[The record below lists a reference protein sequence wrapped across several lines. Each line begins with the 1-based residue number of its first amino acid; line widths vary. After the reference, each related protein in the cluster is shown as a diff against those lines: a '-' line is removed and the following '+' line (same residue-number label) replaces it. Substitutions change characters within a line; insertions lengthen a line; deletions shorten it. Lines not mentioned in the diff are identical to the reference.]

1 MRHSPDIAAKV
12 ITSEALLKLTRNS
25 DDAKVFT
32 TPKSHISRRVIAS
45 SARLFEI
52 VFIALSGAGVWAIYL
67 SDFSPQAILLF
78 LPVFLFVSIS
88 IPLLMQVNGLFDMQ
102 AYLRPFA
109 NFHKQALIWG
119 GVFAVVLSFVFFTK
133 VGESYSRLWIGSWA
147 VGGFLNMFWARGLFS
162 FFLGKL
168 NSSGQLDRRAVLVGG
183 GKPANDLL
191 ASLEATPA
199 NDVSIIG
206 IFDDRSDDR
215 SPTQVRGLQ
224 KLGTVDEL
232 VDFARQTRVDMLIV
246 TLPLVAENRLL
257 QVMKN
262 LWVLPV
268 DIRLSAYSQKLRYK
282 SRAYSYL
289 GNVPM
294 LDVLDKPLSGWNAI
308 LKNVEDKVLAVIA
321 LIFLLPVM
329 GLVALAVKLDSRGP
343 VLFKQKRYGFNNE
356 LIEVYKFRSMYVD
369 QSDATASKL
378 VTRDDPRVTKVG
390 RFIRKTSLDELPQ
403 VFNVLKGDLSLVGPR
418 PHATHAKAQ
427 NHLYYD
433 VVDGYFARHRVK
445 PGITGW
451 AQINGWRGET
461 DTKEKIERRVE
472 HDLFYIENWSLLFD
486 LYIMART
493 PFSLV
498 ETENAY

>member
-25 DDAKVFT
+25 EDAKVFT
-32 TPKSHISRRVIAS
+32 TPNSHISRRVIAS
-45 SARLFEI
+45 SARIFEI
-52 VFIALSGAGVWAIYL
+52 VFIALSGAGIWAVYL

-88 IPLLMQVNGLFDMQ
+88 LPLLMQVNGLFDMQ
-102 AYLRPFA
+102 AYLRPFS
-109 NFHKQALIWG
+109 NFHKHLLIWG

-183 GKPANDLL
+183 GKPADDLL
-191 ASLEATPA
+191 ASLEATPV

-308 LKNVEDKVLAVIA
+308 LKSVEDKVIAVIA
-321 LIFLLPVM
+321 LVFLLPVM

-378 VTRDDPRVTKVG
+378 VTRDDPRVTRVG

>member
-1 MRHSPDIAAKV
+1 MRHSPDVATKV
-12 ITSEALLKLTRNS
+12 ITSEALLKLTRNNE
-25 DDAKVFT
+25 DAKTFT
-32 TPKSHISRRVIAS
+32 KPASHISREVIAG

-52 VFIALSGAGVWAIYL
+52 MFIGLSGAGVWATYIG
-67 SDFSPQAILLF
+67 DFSAQSTLLF
-78 LPVFLFVSIS
+78 LPVFVFISIS
-88 IPLLMQVNGLFDMQ
+88 LPLLMQINGLFDMK
-102 AYLRPFA
+102 AYLHPFTHA
-109 NFHKQALIWG
+109 HKLALIWG
-119 GVFAVVLSFVFFTK
+119 GVFAVVLSFLFFSK

-147 VGGFLNMFWARGLFS
+147 VGGFLSVIWQRFLFS
-162 FFLGKL
+162 LVISRL
-168 NSSGQLDRRAVLVGG
+168 NTAGQFDRRAVLVGG
-183 GKPANDLL
+183 GKPADDILS
-191 ASLEATPA
+191 SLESTPA

-206 IFDDRSDDR
+206 IFDDRGDDR
-215 SPTQVRGLQ
+215 SPTQVRGLK
-224 KLGTVDEL
+224 KLGTVNEL
-232 VDFARQTRVDMLIV
+232 VEFARQTRVDMLIV

-308 LKNVEDKVLAVIA
+308 LKTIEDKVLATIA
-321 LIFLLPVM
+321 VVFLLPVM

-378 VTRDDPRVTKVG
+378 VTRDDPRVTRVG